1 MRKAHGKVR
10 QIQGIALG
18 PDSPLLTKSQVLRRL
33 GPSEADIQIQL
44 MELLVGRARRGH
56 DRVPGEGMTFR
67 YPELLLLVANNPNKG
82 GRTKAA
88 AGIAKA
94 MGLCPNFPD
103 LHLPVM
109 RGPFVGLWVE
119 LKRPGERS
127 TRDQQL
133 MAETLRAEGH
143 AVVEC
148 HSVQEGLDAI
158 VGYLNLPKN
167 RPSVRPIAGSG
178 PIEQQLTIWRSSAAA
193 LLTPAR
199 AGSNSF
205 KQANP

>member
-1 MRKAHGKVR
+1 VTELNG
-10 QIQGIALG
+10 IQLG

-33 GPSEADIQIQL
+33 GPNEADIQIQL

-56 DRVPGEGMTFR
+56 DRVPGEGMTYR

-94 MGLCPNFPD
+94 MGLCPSFPD

-109 RGPFVGLWVE
+109 RGPFLGLWVE
-119 LKRPGERS
+119 LKKPGS
-127 TRDQQL
+127 YGTRDQRL
-133 MAETLRAEGH
+133 MAEKLRAEGH
-143 AVVEC
+143 AVVQC
-148 HSVQEGLDAI
+148 QSVQEGIDAI
-158 VGYLNLPKN
+158 IGYLTLPKN

-178 PIEQQLTIWRSSAAA
+178 PIEQQLTNWRAASLA
-193 LLTPAR
+193 LLTPKR
-199 AGSNSF
+199 R
-205 KQANP
+205 